1 MLREGNGFQIR
12 EYAPFALAVADV
24 DVERAPRGAAG
35 ELVAGGRS
43 FTALTSYLFGGN
55 GRGETMAMTTPVFVD
70 VSPAEGVVGAPRA
83 ILSAQF
89 PSARNSLTAHPSM
102 PTGRTPG
109 SRRMGFF
116 VPSPYD
122 DAGAAPPPA
131 DGSGVAVVQAEAR
144 TLAVC
149 TSFAGYATDGEC
161 ARQLEKLLAALARD
175 GVASADG
182 AAGKYS
188 VLQYNPPQTLPFLR
202 RNEVAV
208 AVDAPEA
215 AAPTTAAARRDAA
228 AAEEA
233 ALAEAA
239 AAEAAAAAAEAEEE
253 AEAPGDVEMEVEVEV
268 VAEPEEAPVDVE
280 MAEEVSSDVDDD
292 FIEGDLV

>member
-1 MLREGNGFQIR
+1 
-12 EYAPFALAVADV
+12 
-24 DVERAPRGAAG
+24 
-35 ELVAGGRS
+35 
-43 FTALTSYLFGGN
+43 
-55 GRGETMAMTTPVFVD
+55 
-70 VSPAEGVVGAPRA
+70 
-83 ILSAQF
+83 
-89 PSARNSLTAHPSM
+89 M

-122 DAGAAPPPA
+122 DADAAPPPA

-161 ARQLEKLLAALARD
+161 ARQLEKLLAALDRD

-239 AAEAAAAAAEAEEE
+239 AAEAAAAAEVAAEE
-253 AEAPGDVEMEVEVEV
+253 AEAPGDVEPEMEVEV

-292 FIEGDLV
+292 FIEGNLV

>member
-1 MLREGNGFQIR
+1 
-12 EYAPFALAVADV
+12 
-24 DVERAPRGAAG
+24 
-35 ELVAGGRS
+35 
-43 FTALTSYLFGGN
+43 
-55 GRGETMAMTTPVFVD
+55 
-70 VSPAEGVVGAPRA
+70 
-83 ILSAQF
+83 
-89 PSARNSLTAHPSM
+89 M

-239 AAEAAAAAAEAEEE
+239 AAEAAAEEEEAVE
-253 AEAPGDVEMEVEVEV
+253 AEAPGDVEMEVEAEV
-268 VAEPEEAPVDVE
+268 IAEPEEAPVDVE
-280 MAEEVSSDVDDD
+280 MAEEASSDVDDD

>member
-1 MLREGNGFQIR
+1 
-12 EYAPFALAVADV
+12 
-24 DVERAPRGAAG
+24 
-35 ELVAGGRS
+35 
-43 FTALTSYLFGGN
+43 
-55 GRGETMAMTTPVFVD
+55 
-70 VSPAEGVVGAPRA
+70 
-83 ILSAQF
+83 
-89 PSARNSLTAHPSM
+89 
-102 PTGRTPG
+102 
-109 SRRMGFF
+109 MGFY

-122 DAGAAPPPA
+122 DADAAPPPA

-239 AAEAAAAAAEAEEE
+239 AAEAAAEAEAEEAEEEAE
-253 AEAPGDVEMEVEVEV
+253 AEAPGDVEMEVEVI
-268 VAEPEEAPVDVE
+268 AEPEEAPVDVE

>member
-1 MLREGNGFQIR
+1 
-12 EYAPFALAVADV
+12 
-24 DVERAPRGAAG
+24 
-35 ELVAGGRS
+35 
-43 FTALTSYLFGGN
+43 
-55 GRGETMAMTTPVFVD
+55 
-70 VSPAEGVVGAPRA
+70 
-83 ILSAQF
+83 
-89 PSARNSLTAHPSM
+89 
-102 PTGRTPG
+102 
-109 SRRMGFF
+109 MGFF

-122 DAGAAPPPA
+122 DADAAPPPA

-239 AAEAAAAAAEAEEE
+239 AAEAKAAE
-253 AEAPGDVEMEVEVEV
+253 AEAPG
-268 VAEPEEAPVDVE
+268 EAPKQQ
-280 MAEEVSSDVDDD
+280 
-292 FIEGDLV
+292 